1 MNLEKCRL
9 LTTADFGS
17 TFQGLADEYSD
28 VDEFSVVLQPLESS
42 IFGNIKDGSKH
53 VDDHRYYALERF
65 VTLVMKGSFDSVLL
79 LVSQLVNCRHSTLNQ
94 AVFDVFYKDDD
105 AFHNYVMSRQRRYAS
120 SVMGVMNQAKKQQDT
135 KHNEYGKVM
144 VKKVAFMNRLYH
156 FLDTLSVGE
165 KFDFEHFVKPDVPL
179 SMLHVDDVLPFKRY
193 TYNEWFSDDN
203 TVSLYYKIERD
214 FRKLERWYH
223 TTPLQDSE
231 FEKECVIRKK
241 AVKFIAQRQKQSG
254 DIRD

>member
-144 VKKVAFMNRLYH
+144 VKKVALMNRLYH

>member
-1 MNLEKCRL
+1 MNLEKCKV

-42 IFGNIKDGSKH
+42 IFGNINDGVKH
-53 VDDHRYYALERF
+53 VDEHRHYALERF

-94 AVFDVFYKDDD
+94 SVFDVFYKDDD
-105 AFHNYVMSRQRRYAS
+105 AFHNYVMSRQRRYGS

-135 KHNEYGKVM
+135 KHDEYGKVM

-156 FLDTLSVGE
+156 FLNALSTEE

-193 TYNEWFSDDN
+193 TYKEWFSDDD

-241 AVKFIAQRQKQSG
+241 VVKFIAQHQKQSG

>member
-1 MNLEKCRL
+1 MNLEKCKL

-17 TFQGLADEYSD
+17 TFQGLADDHSD
-28 VDEFSVVLQPLESS
+28 VDEFSIVLQPLESS
-42 IFGNIKDGSKH
+42 IFGNINDGSKH

-65 VTLVMKGSFDSVLL
+65 TTLIMKGSFDSVLL
-79 LVSQLVNCRHSTLNQ
+79 LTSQLVNCRHSTLNQ
-94 AVFDVFYKDDD
+94 SVFDVFYKDDD
-105 AFHNYVMSRQRRYAS
+105 AFHNYVMSRQRKYGS
-120 SVMGVMNQAKKQQDT
+120 SLMGNMNQAKKQQDT
-135 KHNEYGKVM
+135 KHDKYGKVM

-165 KFDFEHFVKPDVPL
+165 KFDFEHFIKPDVPL
-179 SMLHVDDVLPFKRY
+179 SILHVDDVLPFKRY
-193 TYNEWFSDDN
+193 TYNEWFSDDT

-223 TTPLQDSE
+223 ATSLKDSA
-231 FEKECVIRKK
+231 FEKESLMRKK
-241 AVKFIAQRQKQSG
+241 VVKFIAERQKQSG